1 MLKFIFK
8 NAALY
13 TIANQIPMFANLIL
27 LPIISK
33 FLNKEDY
40 YIFGTVL
47 AYGGVI
53 SVFSNFGLIPAFQ
66 NAFFKDHEN
75 FRSRYG
81 DLMYFL
87 QRYRILYT
95 LVLAFVIY
103 IFFKD
108 DITPLRLFAVIF
120 LYVTPS
126 MFLELYKTLGMRYY
140 QFNHRHSEVHK
151 ITLLSGII
159 TVVSTFT
166 TVYILELHYFGWFI
180 SLFIGNVFQGM
191 YFRYK
196 LRVVERLLPSKNP
209 DFNYIR
215 SSIKFGLPTIP
226 HNYSSYLLNTA
237 DRLILDQYKTA
248 GKVESGEIGLY
259 NVAYGFAGYFD
270 NLNGQINS
278 VVSPIY
284 FDMFARNDL
293 KANHIVRQM
302 TFVWFGVVLVLAFL
316 LSIWSKE
323 IFYLLYIQNTDQ
335 LQDAYKY
342 SIFLFMAF
350 TYRPMYV
357 AAVDR
362 AIFNERSLGLLKI
375 SLAAGILNVALNIIL
390 IPFFGVQ
397 AAIFAT
403 FLAYMYQG
411 FSGHFFKDFKKY
423 ITLKYHPI
431 FMLVVIFTVSA
442 AAWYIVE
449 MAIPTKA
456 MLTAALLLG
465 IGVFYQLY
473 GKAFISSLNQ
483 VKHNGK

>member
-53 SVFSNFGLIPAFQ
+53 SVFSNFGLIPSFQ
-66 NAFFKDHEN
+66 NAFFKDREN
-75 FRSRYG
+75 FKSRYG
-81 DLMYFL
+81 DLMFFL
-87 QRYRILYT
+87 IRYRILYT
-95 LVLAFVIY
+95 AVLASVIY

-108 DITPLRLFAVIF
+108 DLPPSRLFAVIF

-140 QFNHRHSEVHK
+140 QFNHRHAEVHK

-159 TVVSTFT
+159 TVISTFT
-166 TVYILELHYFGWFI
+166 TVYIFELHYFGWFI

-196 LRVVERLLPSKNP
+196 LRVVEQLLPAKNP
-209 DFNYIR
+209 DQSYIK

-248 GKVESGEIGLY
+248 GDVQSGDIGLY

-302 TFVWFGVVLVLAFL
+302 TFVWFAIVLAMAFL

-323 IFYLLYIQNTDQ
+323 IFYLMYIQNTDQ

-375 SLAAGILNVALNIIL
+375 SLVAGILNVVLNIIF
-390 IPFFGVQ
+390 IPIYGVQ

-411 FSGHFFKDFKKY
+411 FSGHFFKDFRKY
-423 ITLKYHPI
+423 ITLKYYPI
-431 FMLVVIFTVSA
+431 LMLLVIFFVSA
-442 AAWYIVE
+442 AAWWIVE
-449 MAIPTKA
+449 FAIISKA
-456 MLTAALLLG
+456 LLTATLLMG
-465 IGVFYQLY
+465 IVIFYYKY
-473 GKAFISSLNQ
+473 GKAFISNLNH
-483 VKHNGK
+483 VKHHGQ